1 MQLNEGKSTRLERCY
16 RNRIRGPSPHEHT
29 CDFNTLDTWLN
40 HLKRR
45 LRLGSKNDQSIN
57 QKEENHLLAAGSGK
71 EGRWLSPSMQHT
83 QEAE

>member
-1 MQLNEGKSTRLERCY
+1 MLRTEVDRDSGGEGKKNMRDEATAC
-16 RNRIRGPSPHEHT
+16 N